1 MPGESFRFL
10 PVNED
15 LQLSNQIHVC
25 AERLRDGI
33 HDQLLILNSGRNL
46 RRQGVRKIRDGCA
59 IWLEV
64 ERQQ

>member
-25 AERLRDGI
+25 TKRLPDGI
-33 HDQLLILNSGRNL
+33 HDQLLILNSGRDL
-46 RRQGVRKIRDGCA
+46 RRQGIGKIRDGCA
-59 IWLEV
+59 IRLEV